1 MSRATKPAEL
11 ATFAASV
18 ALVLVVSFALTS
30 CARMGEKP
38 ADPRQEVKL
47 LLDNY
52 VDAMNRS
59 DSTGVVSAYAP
70 DSQSTLAGVEHFV
83 HGPQAVAWPNG
94 EGLLPMGQ
102 NAYAIDSLTVIP
114 IERNHAL
121 ALVVFAVDPSDQDI
135 PAFHTTATY
144 LLEKSN
150 AKWHIIHAHVCPAR
164 EM

>member
-1 MSRATKPAEL
+1 MSRAATL
-11 ATFAASV
+11 ARLAVF
-18 ALVLVVSFALTS
+18 VSLLPLALTS
-30 CARMGEKP
+30 CARIGEKP
-38 ADPRQEVKL
+38 ADPRMEVKL

-59 DSTGVVSAYAP
+59 DSTGVMAAYAP
-70 DSQSTLAGVEHFV
+70 DSQATLAGVEHFV
-83 HGPQAVAWPNG
+83 RGPLSVARPNG

-121 ALVVFAVDPSDQDI
+121 ALVVFGVDPSDQDI

-144 LLEKSN
+144 ILEKSG
-150 AKWHIIHAHVCPAR
+150 AKWHIVHAHVCPAR

>member
-1 MSRATKPAEL
+1 VSRTSKSAVL
-11 ATFAASV
+11 AAAV
-18 ALVLVVSFALTS
+18 AAALVLVAIIALTS

-70 DSQSTLAGVEHFV
+70 DSLSTLAGVEHFV
-83 HGPQAVAWPNG
+83 HGPEAVAWPNG

-102 NAYAIDSLTVIP
+102 NAYAID
-114 IERNHAL
+114 
-121 ALVVFAVDPSDQDI
+121 
-135 PAFHTTATY
+135 
-144 LLEKSN
+144 
-150 AKWHIIHAHVCPAR
+150 
-164 EM
+164 

>member
-1 MSRATKPAEL
+1 MSRTTKSAEL

-18 ALVLVVSFALTS
+18 AFVLVVSLTLTS
-30 CARMGEKP
+30 CARIGDKT

-70 DSQSTLAGVEHFV
+70 DSLSTLAGVEHFV

-114 IERNHAL
+114 IETNHAL
-121 ALVVFAVDPSDQDI
+121 ALVVYAVDPSDQDI